1 MESGRRWEKV
11 RKGKD
16 GILNFSK
23 LGNLCWRMC
32 VCLCVHTCILVM
44 CTKEVS
50 VHCYLLRSRSS
61 FLFTF
66 VPKVGMVSLEHINK
80 PGLSPRIVQQ
90 DKPSRIRVVFWSSS
104 F

>member
-1 MESGRRWEKV
+1 MISKVIRGKKEIVESGRRWKKV

-23 LGNLCWRMC
+23 LGKLCWRMC
-32 VCLCVHTCILVM
+32 VCVCVCAHMHLGY
-44 CTKEVS
+44 
-50 VHCYLLRSRSS
+50 VHKGSISTLLTIEESSS

-80 PGLSPRIVQQ
+80 PGLSPRIV
-90 DKPSRIRVVFWSSS
+90 
-104 F
+104 